1 LRDVFEAAAPGG
13 IPVAAAGAVD
23 EDVYPAEAG
32 SDVLDQAGGAAEA
45 VRSNGKAAARAP
57 VLSMSLARLRPA
69 ASSVR

>member
-1 LRDVFEAAAPGG
+1 MSSKRLLQ
-13 IPVAAAGAVD
+13 GAFRSRPPAQLTR
-23 EDVYPAEAG
+23 DVYPAEAG